1 MDTFCWSP
9 ISDYVFAI
17 LVDQDG
23 NKSIHKFN
31 GSKNYFEKC
40 IKYSSDIDPIKIT
53 NNGRG
58 SLLIINQ
65 TGQLFIDASKEF
77 LDKKL
82 DSTLYGIP
90 ISNYLKNPLFELSE
104 DSVDEGF
111 FSSFFGFTIIYL
123 RNNELNYRNFF
134 GKFNVPLNIQS
145 NLLVIPK
152 DLGNKNCIFIFLNGD
167 GDIGIYNNEDQF
179 LNVLILPANFPKIKK
194 LVYGADIYILS
205 ENNHLFRIKNKFINN
220 LLSIEH
226 IENYMDDVF
235 DIVVDYESLTILKTD
250 NHTLYFFKDDILINT
265 SILNV
270 NIKKVCGLYK
280 NGLYGQPLI
289 FLIDFDN
296 RVFGYNIE
304 NNNVVAL
311 LTTNYYP
318 AYLYSDDYSK
328 L

>member
-23 NKSIHKFN
+23 NKRIHKFN

-40 IKYSSDIDPIKIT
+40 VKYSSDIDPIKIT

-65 TGQLFIDASKEF
+65 TGQLFIDASKEVSN
-77 LDKKL
+77 KEL

-90 ISNYLKNPLFELSE
+90 ISTYFKKPLFELSE

-134 GKFNVPLNIQS
+134 GKFNVSLNIQS

-152 DLGNKNCIFIFLNGD
+152 NLGNKNCIFIFLND
-167 GDIGIYNNEDQF
+167 NGDIGIYNNEDQF

-194 LVYGADIYILS
+194 LVYGTNIYILS
-205 ENNHLFRIKNKFINN
+205 ENNHLFRIKSEFINN

-226 IENYMDDVF
+226 IENYMDNVF

-250 NHTLYFFKDDILINT
+250 NHTLYFFYNEVLMKKLK
-265 SILNV
+265 LNF
-270 NIKKVCGLYK
+270 NIKKVYGLYK
-280 NGLYGQPLI
+280 NGLYGTPLI

-296 RVFGYNIE
+296 RVFRYNIE
-304 NNNVVAL
+304 NNDVAAL

-318 AYLYSDDYSK
+318 AYLYSDDN
-328 L
+328 